1 MTIDEEKPV
10 PHVAQ
15 MTQTGVLVI
24 GWNMKMQRPDN
35 ITEIEVAQVAERT
48 MKRQLS
54 GEIWFVNKTNSESER
69 ARLYAALEVRIVQ
82 NPLDDPDQINFT
94 WEVLGFNEDF
104 FWIQL
109 YFEDVSLV
117 SANGRTDQVSVTFR
131 GVEFFK
137 SVLDKEVEYGTTLTW
152 DLHGQMNLKAADK
165 IDLLDVTNYIVAVIA
180 LFIIPF
186 FFLGTLL
193 PTWLLFNTL

>member
-1 MTIDEEKPV
+1 M
-10 PHVAQ
+10 
-15 MTQTGVLVI
+15 
-24 GWNMKMQRPDN
+24 
-35 ITEIEVAQVAERT
+35 
-48 MKRQLS
+48 
-54 GEIWFVNKTNSESER
+54 
-69 ARLYAALEVRIVQ
+69 
-82 NPLDDPDQINFT
+82 
-94 WEVLGFNEDF
+94 
-104 FWIQL
+104 
-109 YFEDVSLV
+109 
-117 SANGRTDQVSVTFR
+117 SVTFR

-137 SVLDKEVEYGTTLTW
+137 SVLEKEVEYGTTLTW